1 MIHMTRPVLS
11 DADRADVFRGLA
23 HPVRRRVV
31 LMLGKR
37 ECSAGELMSALDLT
51 PPGLSQHLRILRDT
65 GLVRHRV
72 EGRRRIYRVN
82 TPALRKAQRWYQ
94 QLA

>member
-1 MIHMTRPVLS
+1 MTRPVLS
-11 DADRADVFRGLA
+11 DADRADGFRGLA

-31 LMLGKR
+31 LMLDKT
-37 ECSAGELMSALDLT
+37 ECSAGELRKALGLT
-51 PPGLSQHLRILRDT
+51 PQNLSQHLRVLRDT

-82 TPALRKAQRWYQ
+82 ATALHKVQRWHQ